1 MVETAPAARRHYTAV
16 LLAITFALIGAL
28 GGWWWQ
34 SHRIAASPAAG
45 LAARDRAAIEAVV
58 QDYLLAHPE
67 ILPKAMAELQKK
79 QNATQLAGIRAD
91 VEKPWPGQILGNPHG
106 KVTLVEFTD
115 FACSYCRHSV
125 EEVEAL
131 IAGNPQL
138 KVVMRQL
145 PILSPESADAA
156 KMGLAAA
163 EQGRYA
169 AFHKA
174 MFAAGKPDKATIAAA
189 ARAAGVDLARAQKV
203 IADPRSEAELA
214 RNIEFA
220 RQLGFNGTPSWV
232 VGDALFSGA
241 VGREKLAEAIA
252 DASS

>member
-1 MVETAPAARRHYTAV
+1 MTETSSRRPTATI
-16 LLAITFALIGAL
+16 LLAIACALLGAL

-34 SHRIAASPAAG
+34 SQRIAANPAAG
-45 LAARDRAAIEAVV
+45 LAANDRAAIEAVV

-67 ILPKAMAELQKK
+67 ILPKAMAELQKR
-79 QNATQLAGIRAD
+79 QNAAQLAGIRSD
-91 VEKPWPGQILGNPHG
+91 VEKPWPGQVLGNPDG
-106 KVTLVEFTD
+106 KITLVEFTD
-115 FACSYCRHSV
+115 FGCTYCRHSV

-138 KVVMRQL
+138 KVVVRQL

-174 MFAAGKPDKATIAAA
+174 MFEAGRPDKASIEAA
-189 ARAAGVDLARAQKV
+189 ARAAGVDLVRAQKV

-214 RNIEFA
+214 RNVEFA

-232 VGDALFSGA
+232 IGDTLFSGA